1 MEELAAEIM
10 EKHILHWNC
19 RGFTDLPEELKTA
32 GHQLQEIY
40 LKWNCLVS
48 LPSWITNFKNLTNL
62 YLQYNQIENL
72 PDELSQVSKLKVL
85 DVSNNKIQVLP
96 RGIGCLSHLT
106 HLLASD
112 NTLKFIRCEFQMLKL
127 LQVLDLRNNS
137 LQNLPEDILECQ
149 ALEEIALDNNNLTM
163 LPDNIVY
170 LPLLENLSVCGN
182 NLLYLPLQPFMSN
195 PTFTFENNFN
205 LNYISL
211 WLGQQISFNNTRE
224 FNDNAWN
231 LLGAQGCFDR
241 ESVPIMRHADIIV
254 KEETS
259 NIPLTLPLSLKNI
272 TTGPNNQ
279 PLVPSLLE
287 LALRVSYNLG
297 HHQFIE
303 KEESHCGSITYRL
316 KRCIFN
322 NPDYKSL
329 PLVLQHRLKVGPVGL
344 CYCCQGPV
352 FTYGIIWVILKD
364 YYCESSAV
372 RQLSNV
378 LSIAVFCSVLCS
390 VSYSNWERQ
399 SDIQWKLEPRKLTWF
414 CEKRQKN

>member
-1 MEELAAEIM
+1 M
-10 EKHILHWNC
+10 
-19 RGFTDLPEELKTA
+19 
-32 GHQLQEIY
+32 
-40 LKWNCLVS
+40 
-48 LPSWITNFKNLTNL
+48 
-62 YLQYNQIENL
+62 
-72 PDELSQVSKLKVL
+72 
-85 DVSNNKIQVLP
+85 
-96 RGIGCLSHLT
+96 
-106 HLLASD
+106 
-112 NTLKFIRCEFQMLKL
+112 
-127 LQVLDLRNNS
+127 
-137 LQNLPEDILECQ
+137 
-149 ALEEIALDNNNLTM
+149 
-163 LPDNIVY
+163 
-170 LPLLENLSVCGN
+170 
-182 NLLYLPLQPFMSN
+182 PLQPFMSN

-211 WLGQQISFNNTRE
+211 WLGQQISFKNTRE

-231 LLGAQGCFDR
+231 LLGAQGYVLKLQEGKVSTCTYYNVLIKIAVHRCFDR